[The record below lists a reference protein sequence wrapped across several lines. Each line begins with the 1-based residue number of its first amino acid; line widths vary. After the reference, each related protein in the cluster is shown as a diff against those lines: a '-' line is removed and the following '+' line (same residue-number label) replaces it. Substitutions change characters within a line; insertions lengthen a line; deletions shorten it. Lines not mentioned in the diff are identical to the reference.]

1 MTGIDLTAVASESAR
16 LILDAAR
23 LRVLAD
29 GECEAEAESA
39 AMTAEADGPALTAL
53 YDALRLTA
61 DALGSGLGLT
71 GGCPSSLLL
80 DASVAVAEAFPL
92 GTPESEALGCILGVI
107 ADVTEGAMA
116 A

>member
-1 MTGIDLTAVASESAR
+1 MTDTDLTAVASESAR

-29 GECEAEAESA
+29 GEYEAEAESA
-39 AMTAEADGPALTAL
+39 AMTAEADAPAVTAL
-53 YDALRLTA
+53 YDALRFMA
-61 DALGSGLGLT
+61 DALGSGTGLS

-80 DASVAVAEAFPL
+80 DASVAAAEAFPL
-92 GTPESEALGCILGVI
+92 GSPESEALARILGVI
-107 ADVTEGAMA
+107 GDVTEARA

>member
-1 MTGIDLTAVASESAR
+1 VSASLGTVTDASVRA
-16 LILDAAR
+16 ILDAAR

-29 GECEAEAESA
+29 GEYEAEAEAA
-39 AMTAEADGPALTAL
+39 AMQSEGDAPALTAL
-53 YDALRLTA
+53 YDALGLMR

-71 GGCPSSLLL
+71 GGCPSPLLL

-92 GTPESEALGCILGVI
+92 GSPESEALGRILTVI
-107 ADVTEGAMA
+107 ADVTEAREA